1 MYVRVVFMSLVKVL
15 SDRLNKI
22 KELIEIEEDK
32 EGNLH
37 IIKIKKEARR
47 NRKKRREEI
56 DLFAPP
62 MKED

>member
-1 MYVRVVFMSLVKVL
+1 MYVWVVFMSLVKVL

-37 IIKIKKEARR
+37 IIKIKK
-47 NRKKRREEI
+47 RREEI

>member
-1 MYVRVVFMSLVKVL
+1 MSLVKVL

-37 IIKIKKEARR
+37 YILLR
-47 NRKKRREEI
+47 
-56 DLFAPP
+56 
-62 MKED
+62 

>member
-1 MYVRVVFMSLVKVL
+1 MFIRLVFMSLVKVL

-22 KELIEIEEDK
+22 KELIEVKEDK

-37 IIKIKKEARR
+37 IVEIKK
-47 NRKKRREEI
+47 KRDEI

-62 MKED
+62 MKEDL